1 MSIMIEINYIAG
13 IFYTQEGK
21 DLAVYFL
28 CDDVDPNEKTYIQ
41 CQQAAEQGNKLLK
54 TIPVNDKTK
63 NLHCRI
69 FEVGKRGYDL
79 R

>member
-1 MSIMIEINYIAG
+1 MIEINYIAG

-21 DLAVYFL
+21 DLSVYFL
-28 CDDVDPNEKTYIQ
+28 CDDVDPNANTYLQ
-41 CQQAAEQGNKLLK
+41 CQQAAEQGKRIVENYPK
-54 TIPVNDKTK
+54 NDKTK

-69 FEVGKRGYDL
+69 FEVGEKGYDL